1 MNWPS
6 SNQVKRDIAMLYLTR
21 EDSVELLPL
30 SARSSNCL
38 RRAGIHTV
46 GQLLDYPADAWP
58 DIRNMGTK
66 SVDEVLSLTARIR
79 AGDGLALVASKP
91 KPPGPPPLPRL
102 PDIPVRE
109 LGLSVRA
116 NNCLEHMGV
125 RTAADLSDATLESLL
140 AVKNMG
146 AKTAAQIMEKLEAL
160 REEFSFPSP
169 EGAEAVEEPSD
180 TLYTAVKSLASFTG
194 LSQGDLLRLLASC
207 REASPGAEKAELLD
221 LAFQQPPIRR
231 EALRAILRLLEQ
243 YEEGVSPEELLKHLP
258 DETSLKT
265 LNLLLGVLLRR
276 EQITLRNN
284 RVRRRWPTAREFAEH
299 ISDQR
304 QRDILLSRLRGETLE
319 EIGQR
324 LGVVRERVRQLMK
337 KALSRRPR
345 LYEDQYQYLF
355 NHYDFSME
363 EFQLAFDEPEETY
376 HYLEM
381 VRPKGERK
389 PIREVLADESVPVSL
404 RRKAERAVYRQYV
417 TIDGVRVLKDRQEL
431 VRYTVRTFCR
441 EITGIDEFILQ
452 YQRLLE
458 SLGLEQDASLTI
470 ESPVYIENRLQIF
483 RYVLW
488 GQWRRFRYYPIDGQ
502 DFTALLEALD
512 LTQYTD
518 VEITSLKL
526 FRDHPEL
533 MAEYDIRDEYELHN
547 LLKKIWPQ
555 DGGRVQFKRMPTI
568 EIGTPDR
575 DRQVLDLLWQCAP
588 IAIGDLAHRY
598 EELYGAKSATVQGSY
613 FACISLYLHNS
624 VYRIDQPPLPEEQ
637 QRRMAELLTGD
648 FYRMAEIRRVY
659 RREFPSGSPG
669 NINPFVLK
677 SLGFRTYTD
686 YVVSARYSNA
696 SDYFFHLL
704 TDQGVVDMTQENHR
718 YTDITTYSSE
728 LCDLKSQRE
737 IVEFLPLQYISL
749 QRLQSAGVDAGDLA
763 DYCAAVYAFTRL
775 GEYFTVASLRRE
787 GFAHPLDDLG
797 FDEWFYGSLLAED
810 PERFAYRRMGGTRL
824 FCRGRETIQLADF
837 LGWLV
842 EAEPSGRID
851 IYELQE
857 TLERQYGISLPL
869 HKLTEVIQNSK
880 LYYDAIMK
888 AAYIDYDTYLE
899 EI

>member
-79 AGDGLALVASKP
+79 AGDGFGLVASKP
-91 KPPGPPPLPRL
+91 KPSEPPPLPRL

-243 YEEGVSPEELLKHLP
+243 YEEGVSPEEFLKHLP

-265 LNLLLGVLLRR
+265 LKLLLGVLLRR

-363 EFQLAFDEPEETY
+363 EFRLAFDEPEETY

-389 PIREVLADESVPVSL
+389 PIREALADESVPVPL

-431 VRYTVRTFCR
+431 IRYAVRTFCQ

-512 LTQYTD
+512 LTQYED

-588 IAIGDLAHRY
+588 ISNTDLAQHY
-598 EELYGAKSATVQGSY
+598 EEAYGVKSATVLGSY
-613 FACISLYLHNS
+613 FSCIDPYFHGG

-637 QRRMAELLTGD
+637 QRRMKALLTED
-648 FYRMAEIRRVY
+648 FYPLPELRRLY
-659 RREFPSGSPG
+659 RREFPDSDPGSL
-669 NINPFVLK
+669 NPFVLK
-677 SLGFRTYTD
+677 SLGFHPYEG
-686 YVVSARYSNA
+686 YVVSMCYSGA
-696 SDYFFHLL
+696 ADYFRHLL
-704 TDQGVVDMTQENHR
+704 AGADIVDMTQQHR
-718 YTDITTYSSE
+718 YTDIRAYYSE
-728 LCDLKSQRE
+728 LDDLKSRRE
-737 IVEFLPLQYISL
+737 IVEFLPLQYLSL
-749 QRLQSAGVDAGDLA
+749 RRLQSAGVDAGDLA
-763 DYCAAVYAFTRL
+763 EYCADVCAFTRAS
-775 GEYFTVASLRRE
+775 EYFTVTSLRQE
-787 GFAHPLDDLG
+787 GFTHPLDDLG

-824 FCRGRETIQLADF
+824 FCRGRKNVQLADF
-837 LGWLV
+837 LRWLV

-857 TLERQYGISLPL
+857 TLERQYGISIPL
-869 HKLTEVIQNSK
+869 YKLIEVAQNSE
-880 LYYDAIMK
+880 LYYDPIMK

>member
-1 MNWPS
+1 
-6 SNQVKRDIAMLYLTR
+6 MLYLTR

-79 AGDGLALVASKP
+79 AGDGFGLVASKP
-91 KPPGPPPLPRL
+91 KPSEPPPLPRL

-125 RTAADLSDATLESLL
+125 CTASDLSDATLESLL

-243 YEEGVSPEELLKHLP
+243 YEEGVSPEEFLKHLP

-265 LNLLLGVLLRR
+265 LKLLLGILLRR

-304 QRDILLSRLRGETLE
+304 QQDILLSRLRGETLE

-337 KALSRRPR
+337 KALSSRPR

-389 PIREVLADESVPVSL
+389 PIREVLADESVPVPL

-431 VRYTVRTFCR
+431 IRYAVRTFCR

-512 LTQYTD
+512 LTQYED

-588 IAIGDLAHRY
+588 ISNTDLAQHY
-598 EELYGAKSATVQGSY
+598 EDAYGVKSATVLGGY
-613 FACISLYLHNS
+613 FSCIDPYFHGG

-637 QRRMAELLTGD
+637 QRRMKALLTED
-648 FYRMAEIRRVY
+648 FYPMPELRRLY
-659 RREFPSGSPG
+659 RREFPDSDPGSL
-669 NINPFVLK
+669 NPFVLK
-677 SLGFRTYTD
+677 SLGFHPYEG
-686 YVVSARYSNA
+686 YVVSMCYSGA
-696 SDYFFHLL
+696 ADYFRHLL
-704 TDQGVVDMTQENHR
+704 AGADIVDMTQQQHR
-718 YTDITTYSSE
+718 YTDIRAYYSE
-728 LCDLKSQRE
+728 LDDLKSRRE
-737 IVEFLPLQYISL
+737 IVEFLPLQYLSL
-749 QRLQSAGVDAGDLA
+749 RRLQSAGVDAGDLA
-763 DYCAAVYAFTRL
+763 EYCADVCAFTRAS
-775 GEYFTVASLRRE
+775 EYFTVTSLRQE
-787 GFAHPLDDLG
+787 GFTHPLDDLG
-797 FDEWFYGSLLAED
+797 FEEWFYGSLLAED

-824 FCRGRETIQLADF
+824 FFRGRKNVQLADF
-837 LGWLV
+837 LRWLV

-857 TLERQYGISLPL
+857 TLERQYGISIPL
-869 HKLTEVIQNSK
+869 YKLIEVAQNSE
-880 LYYDAIMK
+880 LYYDPIMK